1 MCAVL
6 SYQLATGVESPAA
19 APAGAPRALRVTAV
33 YWLSETGR
41 KAALLAGQDGQA
53 RQALT
58 IDVPVARLHLVTVD
72 ARGVPRLKIQ
82 PRYERGA
89 GDQIVRITGAPTYD
103 SPPTVEELY
112 AFAARN
118 YELERLYEAQ
128 STAARTQRAEV
139 ERELRARITQMFL
152 SDPAQRALPHPAP
165 TPTRCF
171 ILAERRRLLF
181 DVNTDEGFAHQLPP
195 EAHRRFRADL
205 RARRERNQE
214 THTAQLALHE
224 EKRRAIATWISACGT
239 PDQQARLAAGVL
251 PFDEAIEAMTDHAF
265 AGATQYARYA
275 RDGAAR
281 LQTYLRQHSGY
292 EDALVTLGDL
302 TIATAPAATATQGQW
317 GTLQKLRS
325 ALPEATVFLRAH
337 RLAWRR
343 DLRAPALTV
352 HSAVAVQKAGLFT
365 LRREYAAPD

>member
-1 MCAVL
+1 MCAVV
-6 SYQLATGVESPAA
+6 SYQLAAGIEPAPALPASAPHTLRVAA
-19 APAGAPRALRVTAV
+19 A
-33 YWLSETGR
+33 YWLSEAGR

-53 RQALT
+53 RQTLT

-72 ARGVPRLKIQ
+72 ERGVPRLKLQ

-89 GDQIVRITGAPTYD
+89 GDQIVRIASAPTYD
-103 SPPTVEELY
+103 SPPTLEELF
-112 AFAARN
+112 AFAAHN

-128 STAARTQRAEV
+128 GSAAKTQRAEA
-139 ERELRARITQMFL
+139 ERELRARIAQAFL
-152 SDPAQRALPHPAP
+152 SDPAVRALPHPAP

-171 ILAERRRLLF
+171 VLADRRRLLF
-181 DVNTDEGFAHQLPP
+181 DLNTDQGFARELPP

-214 THTAQLALHE
+214 THKAQLELHQ
-224 EKRRAIATWISACGT
+224 EKRRAIAAWISASGT

-251 PFDEAIEAMTDHAF
+251 PLDEAIEAMTEQAF
-265 AGATQYARYA
+265 AAASQYARYA

-281 LQTYLRQHSGY
+281 LQTYLRQHAGY
-292 EDALVTLGDL
+292 GDATVTSGDL
-302 TIATAPAATATQGQW
+302 IVTTAPAATATQGQW
-317 GTLQKLRS
+317 NTLQELRG
-325 ALPEATVFLRAH
+325 ALPDATVFLRTH

-343 DLRAPALTV
+343 DPRAPTLTL
-352 HSAVAVQKAGLFT
+352 HSAVAVQRSGLFT